1 MPFRRVTSQ
10 YLTSETGAQPMSEFL
25 PILLQVI
32 RQLQELSQYD
42 HIAFTSTNGIHAVMD
57 LLARLHG
64 SQGAALQALQDSK
77 AQCWALGADAD
88 ALRQLGLSHVQT
100 PTEVCPPSESFS
112 LIPTIATV
120 CLSASSVCKQFAS
133 SAISAAC
140 PCCHNQIIRCYHA
153 CLPDELTDTTS
164 SAAFHPLK
172 ITLWKQY

>member
-1 MPFRRVTSQ
+1 
-10 YLTSETGAQPMSEFL
+10 MSEFL

-64 SQGAALQALQDSK
+64 SQGAALQDSK